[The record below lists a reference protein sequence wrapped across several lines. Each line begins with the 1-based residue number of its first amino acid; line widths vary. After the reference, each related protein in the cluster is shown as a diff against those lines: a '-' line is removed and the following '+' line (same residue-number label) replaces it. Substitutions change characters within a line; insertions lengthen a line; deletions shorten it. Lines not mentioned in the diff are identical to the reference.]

1 MSELYNEISS
11 SDEEEEEELEE
22 KKEKGLDD
30 SVSSSPLQEAL
41 NELYGGG
48 DSDEDGVDL
57 EEADNSSDDDEKLA
71 QEILDLQKK
80 TEKIE

>member
-11 SDEEEEEELEE
+11 SSEEEEELEE

-71 QEILDLQKK
+71 
-80 TEKIE
+80 